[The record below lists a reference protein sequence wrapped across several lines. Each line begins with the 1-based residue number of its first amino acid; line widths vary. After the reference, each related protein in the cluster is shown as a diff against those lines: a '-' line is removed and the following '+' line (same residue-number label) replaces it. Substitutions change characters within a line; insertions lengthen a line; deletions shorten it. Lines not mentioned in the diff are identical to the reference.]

1 MIDPTEEVLPPDLKE
16 IDRFVK
22 ITEAAKLLGFS
33 NYQSVNH
40 LHQRGIVSLYS
51 LPGKRSTRALLSEI
65 NALLEKQQSISDE
78 PHLYFRS
85 TKRKRGR
92 PRKFI

>member
-1 MIDPTEEVLPPDLKE
+1 MIDSTEEVLPPDLKE

-40 LHQRGIVSLYS
+40 LHHRGIISLYS
-51 LPGKRSTRALLSEI
+51 LPDKRSTRALLSEI
-65 NALLEKQQSISDE
+65 NALLEKQQSISDD
-78 PHLYFRS
+78 PHLYFGS

-92 PRKFI
+92 PRKFN